1 MIMAV
6 DLFYFL
12 VFPGLLFAGITG
24 GFLSWFDRKVT
35 ARVQFR
41 KGPPLFQP
49 FYDFFKLLLVKE
61 TILPKHGSPLFF
73 FWLLSFL
80 FLVQQWQGYLF
91 FCRLFNITTGF
102 RGDLLVIFYLLTIP
116 SFSYIIGALAS
127 GNPLAAVGGS
137 REMKL
142 ILSYELTFL
151 LVIAGVIMKCGQ
163 QFDLNS
169 IIQTQQAASPFIGSV
184 SGVLLFIVA
193 IFCIQA
199 KLALVPFDMPEAEA
213 EITEGIF
220 IEYSGAPYALIKL
233 TKYIMLFVLP
243 SLLAAL
249 LLGGFRLDGI
259 NILWSILKV
268 LGIVLLLTLIR
279 NTNPRI
285 KIKQAV
291 KFFLYMDESDRGDC
305 NSVDSIWFTEKQR
318 RWDLKVIAS
327 KNRSGSFTSGEP
339 HAIIAILRSSIALH
353 QGTIWNGLGSCLSA
367 VSGMQM
373 YCW

>member
-1 MIMAV
+1 MAV
-6 DLFYFL
+6 ELFYFL
-12 VFPGLLFAGITG
+12 VFPGLLFAGVAG
-24 GFLSWFDRKVT
+24 GFLSWFDRKIT

-41 KGPPLFQP
+41 KGPPLLQP
-49 FYDFFKLLLVKE
+49 FYDFTKLLLVKE
-61 TILPKHGSPLFF
+61 TILPKHGSPLIF
-73 FWLLSFL
+73 LLAPVFSVFGATMAAVFIL
-80 FLVQQWQGYLF
+80 LP
-91 FCRLFNITTGF
+91 LFNITTGF

-116 SFSYIIGALAS
+116 SFSYIIGSLAS

-163 QFDLNS
+163 QFDLES
-169 IIQTQQAASPFIGSV
+169 IIRTQQAASPFIGSV

-193 IFCIQA
+193 IFCVQA

-220 IEYSGAPYALIKL
+220 IEYSGVPYALIKL

-291 KFFLYMDESDRGDC
+291 KFFL
-305 NSVDSIWFTEKQR
+305 IWMN
-318 RWDLKVIAS
+318 LIAVIA
-327 KNRSGSFTSGEP
+327 
-339 HAIIAILRSSIALH
+339 IVLIAF
-353 QGTIWNGLGSCLSA
+353 G
-367 VSGMQM
+367 
-373 YCW
+373 Y